1 MLFQINRRVLIREGK
16 VRDDLRGNEATFKAK
31 CLTGHYRDWIFY
43 TKDSG
48 KNILS
53 REACVVHS
61 SILIN

>member
-1 MLFQINRRVLIREGK
+1 M
-16 VRDDLRGNEATFKAK
+16 RDDLRGNEATFKAK